1 MASTSTTRSQQGRK
15 RTSAQLCTSHDS
27 RDVRSKLQDFTRAME
42 ELVAESEEA
51 RDERTT
57 LQQSLTEAHVR
68 NHNAAEAARA
78 EKGTYEEQ
86 LRMQVDHR

>member
-1 MASTSTTRSQQGRK
+1 
-15 RTSAQLCTSHDS
+15 
-27 RDVRSKLQDFTRAME
+27 ME